1 MFIKYL
7 KIFSILSIIS
17 VLALSCAGTKGFKI
31 PTIGFQGITLDSV
44 QPDFDLQSL
53 KLDFGLKFIFRNPY
67 GRALTVPA
75 HQFKLLIDNKEL
87 PANIKQK
94 DAFEVPAE
102 GEKIEKYT
110 FELDL
115 SPNGVLQPFNLLGR
129 DVPYKF
135 ISVVEISLPLKLGK
149 KTFEFAHE
157 DQIRLP
163 LLPQVEAD
171 FSTPGKLELIGE
183 MAEIDLKLFKD
194 AMAPFID
201 MLINLKL
208 NVGFTQVSVID
219 NLIQTVTPL
228 DPQARTKWDEFKENW
243 DDFKNSPAKIQY
255 PAGNLDGIK
264 VEIPFKLYNSNF
276 FEIEVP
282 AVFASAGF
290 TNSNQSVTSF
300 KAIPSG
306 SQRTIPARSRK
317 NMKLI
322 TEIRWSEIGGG
333 FTNLLSGEQIN
344 VQLKGETNVDLGYG
358 PVRVP
363 FQLSTPIPIKLGN

>member
-1 MFIKYL
+1 MNVRTL
-7 KIFSILSIIS
+7 KLLSILFILTI
-17 VLALSCAGTKGFKI
+17 LAFSCSNMKALKV

-44 QPDFDLQSL
+44 QPDFNLQSL
-53 KLDFGLKFIFRNPY
+53 KLDFGLKFKFKNPY
-67 GRALTVPA
+67 SRALTIPT

-94 DAFEVPAE
+94 QLFEVPAE

-110 FELDL
+110 FQLDL
-115 SPNGVLQPFNLLGR
+115 SPDGVLRPFQLLGR

-135 ISVVEISLPLKLGK
+135 ISVVEINLPLNLGK

-163 LLPQVEAD
+163 LLPQIEAD
-171 FSTPGKLELIGE
+171 FSTPGKLELIGQ

-208 NVGFTQVSVID
+208 DVGFTQVAVID
-219 NLIQTVTPL
+219 NLIQTVTPI
-228 DPQARTKWDEFKENW
+228 DPQARAKWDKFKENW
-243 DDFKNSPAKIQY
+243 NNFKNSPAKIQY

-264 VEIPFKLYNSNF
+264 VEIPFKLFNPNH

-282 AVFASAGF
+282 AVFATAGF

-300 KAIPSG
+300 KAIPTG
-306 SQRTIPARSRK
+306 TQRTIPARSRK
-317 NMKLI
+317 SMKLI

-333 FTNLLSGEQIN
+333 FTKLLSGEQIN

-358 PVRVP
+358 TTRVP
-363 FQLSTPIPIKLGN
+363 FHLTTPIPIKLGN